1 MDYKETL
8 NLPRTNFPMKAD
20 LPRREPL
27 FLERWAEMDLYGK
40 IRAQSLGRPKF
51 ILHDGPPY
59 ANGHIHL
66 GHALNKILKDIIIK
80 SRQMTGYDS
89 PYVPGWDCHG
99 LPIEHQVDKELKAKK
114 LRLSQVE
121 VRQRC
126 RAYAG
131 QFIDIQR
138 AEFKRLGVL
147 GNWDHPYLTMK
158 DAYVAEILEEY
169 GQFYFSG
176 AIHRSKKPIHWCA
189 TCRTALAEAEVE
201 YEDHRT
207 PTIFVKFS
215 LVTPPPQMPELGAG
229 KKTALVIW
237 TTTPWTLPANLAIAM
252 HPNLEY
258 VGMDVGDEVL
268 VLAADLAP
276 GLLSLW
282 GLTGQEIFKVKG
294 RKLEGALCRHP
305 WLERDS
311 QVILANYVT
320 LEAGT
325 GLVHIAPGHGQED
338 YDSGRKYNLEPYSP
352 VDDFGK
358 FTQEVPEFA
367 GQKVWEANSGIIELL
382 KAKGKLLSA
391 QELTHSYPHCWRCK
405 QPIIFRATEQWFISM
420 ETNDLR
426 SKALAAID
434 RVTWIPRWG
443 RERIY
448 QMVERRPDWCISRQ
462 RAWGVPIVAFHCVGC
477 GKVLLTPEI
486 LESIIARVREEGAD
500 LWFADSAAS
509 LLPPGTTCACG
520 GSDFKKETDILDVW
534 FDSGVSWAAVV
545 EPDPTLALPADLY
558 LEGSD
563 QHRGWFHSS
572 LLTCVGT
579 RGHAPYKGVLTHGF
593 VVDGDG
599 RKMSK
604 SLGNVI
610 APQEV
615 MDKYGAEILR
625 LWVAAE
631 DYRDDVRLS
640 PDILK
645 QLADAYRR
653 FRNTAR
659 FMLGNLSDFDP
670 ERDWLEPDKREE
682 LDRLALSWLAQLL
695 ARVKRAYEDYEFHQA
710 FHRLHQ
716 FCAVEMSAIYLDILK
731 DRLYVSKADSR
742 ERRSA
747 QSTLFDLLQGLTLAM
762 SPILSFTAD
771 EIWGYI
777 PGSGRPESVH
787 LGDFPE
793 PPPGLPDEAL
803 LAKYDFLLKIRGEIN
818 RKLEEARKTKL
829 IAASQEA
836 VIYLGA
842 TGERFEKLQGL
853 ISELKTLAQVAEL
866 KVEPIE
872 VLSGEGIISGE
883 ISGLAVLV
891 KKASGEKC
899 VRCWFHYPGVGEDPK
914 HPQICARCRQ
924 VLED

>member
-1 MDYKETL
+1 
-8 NLPRTNFPMKAD
+8 
-20 LPRREPL
+20 
-27 FLERWAEMDLYGK
+27 
-40 IRAQSLGRPKF
+40 
-51 ILHDGPPY
+51 
-59 ANGHIHL
+59 
-66 GHALNKILKDIIIK
+66 
-80 SRQMTGYDS
+80 
-89 PYVPGWDCHG
+89 
-99 LPIEHQVDKELKAKK
+99 
-114 LRLSQVE
+114 
-121 VRQRC
+121 
-126 RAYAG
+126 
-131 QFIDIQR
+131 
-138 AEFKRLGVL
+138 
-147 GNWDHPYLTMK
+147 
-158 DAYVAEILEEY
+158 
-169 GQFYFSG
+169 
-176 AIHRSKKPIHWCA
+176 
-189 TCRTALAEAEVE
+189 
-201 YEDHRT
+201 
-207 PTIFVKFS
+207 
-215 LVTPPPQMPELGAG
+215 
-229 KKTALVIW
+229 
-237 TTTPWTLPANLAIAM
+237 
-252 HPNLEY
+252 
-258 VGMDVGDEVL
+258 
-268 VLAADLAP
+268 
-276 GLLSLW
+276 
-282 GLTGQEIFKVKG
+282 
-294 RKLEGALCRHP
+294 
-305 WLERDS
+305 
-311 QVILANYVT
+311 
-320 LEAGT
+320 
-325 GLVHIAPGHGQED
+325 
-338 YDSGRKYNLEPYSP
+338 
-352 VDDFGK
+352 
-358 FTQEVPEFA
+358 
-367 GQKVWEANSGIIELL
+367 
-382 KAKGKLLSA
+382 
-391 QELTHSYPHCWRCK
+391 
-405 QPIIFRATEQWFISM
+405 
-420 ETNDLR
+420 
-426 SKALAAID
+426 
-434 RVTWIPRWG
+434 
-443 RERIY
+443 
-448 QMVERRPDWCISRQ
+448 MVERRPDWCISRQ

-486 LESIIARVREEGAD
+486 LEGIIARVREEGAD
-500 LWFADSAAS
+500 FWFADSAAS

-659 FMLGNLSDFDP
+659 FMLGNLSDFEP
-670 ERDWLEPDKREE
+670 ERDWLAPDKREE

-803 LAKYDFLLKIRGEIN
+803 LAKYEFLLKIRGEIN
-818 RKLEEARKTKL
+818 RRLEEARKTKL

-836 VIYLGA
+836 VVYLGA
-842 TGERFEKLQGL
+842 TGERFEKLKGL
-853 ISELKTLAQVAEL
+853 ISELKTLSQVAEL

-891 KKASGEKC
+891 KKAAGEKC
-899 VRCWFHYPGVGEDPK
+899 IRCWFHYPGVGEDPK